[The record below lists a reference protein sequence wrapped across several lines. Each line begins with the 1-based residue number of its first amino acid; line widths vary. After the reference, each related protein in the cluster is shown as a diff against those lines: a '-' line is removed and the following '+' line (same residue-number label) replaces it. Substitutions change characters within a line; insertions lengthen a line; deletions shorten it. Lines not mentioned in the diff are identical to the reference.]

1 MESERAIPREI
12 QEHEKRADEGLWT
25 ALEQAV
31 EQEREPTLDLWETL
45 GERLDLSKRK
55 PRRIAHVEVAH
66 RTARGEE
73 YYVLNNLEGD
83 TYLRLDA
90 RDYSLWEL
98 MDGQHS
104 IRDLAVAY
112 FARYGAFPFER
123 LIRLV
128 EKLKANGF
136 LEEKPLHVFGA
147 IVGHLAARS
156 WIYRLKRFSETFAQK
171 EFSLK
176 NVDRFFEIL
185 YRWGGWIFFTRPV
198 AVLCAILFLAGL
210 ILFGLELATG
220 TYSLTKTG
228 ESYGLGLL
236 TLTGLIYLVIVC
248 HECGHALAVKHYRRK
263 VLQAGMLIYYGRPA
277 FFVDTTDIWM
287 APKRARLVASFA
299 GPAATLLFASLC
311 SVFIAIFD
319 SALNAVLFKVAFICY
334 TLVLLNAN
342 PLLELDGYFLLMD
355 WLEIPL
361 LRKKS
366 LDFVKQGL
374 WEKLFRER
382 GKFSREERIYA
393 VFGLLAAAC
402 TGFFIFLGIYLWQTN
417 IVTMIRKLGSEQDL
431 LFTFLTI
438 GLLILLGTPFVVGLI
453 LRIAFLMGEGFVRL
467 RNVCRNIFT
476 GGHA

>member
-1 MESERAIPREI
+1 MDERS
-12 QEHEKRADEGLWT
+12 QERQDHEKEADQGLWT

-31 EQEREPTLDLWETL
+31 EQEREPALDLWETL
-45 GERLDLSKRK
+45 GERLDLSQRK

-66 RTARGEE
+66 RTVRGEE
-73 YYVLNNLEGD
+73 YYVLKHLEGD

-90 RDYSLWEL
+90 RDYFLWEL

-123 LIRLV
+123 LIRFV
-128 EKLKANGF
+128 ERLKENGF
-136 LEEKPLHVFGA
+136 LEEKPVHVFGA

-176 NVDRFFEIL
+176 NVDRFFGVL
-185 YRWGGWIFFTRPV
+185 YRWGGWIFFTRPA
-198 AVLCAILFLAGL
+198 AVLYGILFLAGL
-210 ILFGLELATG
+210 TLFGRELATG

-236 TLTGLIYLVIVC
+236 TLAGLIYLMIVS
-248 HECGHALAVKHYRRK
+248 HEFGHALAVKHYRRK
-263 VLQAGMLIYYGRPA
+263 VHQAGFLIYYGMPG

-299 GPAATLLFASLC
+299 GPAATLLLASLC

-334 TLVLLNAN
+334 TLVLVNAN
-342 PLLELDGYFLLMD
+342 PLLELDGYFFLMD

-366 LDFVKQGL
+366 LDFVKKGL

-402 TGFFIFLGIYLWQTN
+402 TGFFIFLGGYLWQT
-417 IVTMIRKLGSEQDL
+417 IIATMMWELRSGQDL
-431 LFTFLTI
+431 LFTFLMA
-438 GLLILLGTPFVVGLI
+438 GMLILL
-453 LRIAFLMGEGFVRL
+453 A
-467 RNVCRNIFT
+467 
-476 GGHA
+476 

>member
-1 MESERAIPREI
+1 MDERF
-12 QEHEKRADEGLWT
+12 HERQDHGEETDEGLWSD
-25 ALEQAV
+25 LEQAV
-31 EQEREPTLDLWETL
+31 EQERESTLDLWETL
-45 GERLDLSKRK
+45 GERLDISRRK
-55 PRRIAHVEVAH
+55 PKHIAHAEVAAH
-66 RTARGEE
+66 QTAHGEE
-73 YYVLNNLEGD
+73 YYVLKHLEGD

-90 RDYSLWEL
+90 RDYFLWEL

-112 FARYGAFPFER
+112 SARYGTFPFER

-128 EKLKANGF
+128 EKLKENGF
-136 LEEKPLHVFGA
+136 LEEKPVHVFGA
-147 IVGHLAARS
+147 IVGRFAARS
-156 WIYRLKRFSETFAQK
+156 WVYRLKRFSETFAQK

-263 VLQAGMLIYYGRPA
+263 VLRAGMLIYYGRPS

-287 APKRARLVASFA
+287 APKQARLVVSFA
-299 GPAATLLFASLC
+299 GPCATLLFASLC
-311 SVFIAIFD
+311 SVFIPIIAN

-334 TLVLLNAN
+334 TLVLLIVN
-342 PLLELDGYFLLMD
+342 PLLELDGYYILMD

-366 LDFVKQGL
+366 LDFVKRRL
-374 WEKLFRER
+374 WERLFRER
-382 GKFSREERIYA
+382 RRFSREERVFA
-393 VFGLLAAAC
+393 VFGVLATAC
-402 TGFFIFLGIYLWQTN
+402 TGFFIILGVYLWETN
-417 IVTMIRKLGSEQDL
+417 IATMIRELRSGQDL
-431 LFTFLTI
+431 LSTFLMA
-438 GLLILLGTPFVVGLI
+438 GMLILIGTPFVVGLA
-453 LRIAFLMGEGFVRL
+453 LRVVFFMGDGFARARVTYR
-467 RNVCRNIFT
+467 RRFRRE
-476 GGHA
+476 